1 MSICCPVCMKTYD
14 QNPGICTCGYDGLG
28 HHTPE
33 DPELY
38 KEELLAEHF
47 RVYKFAKR
55 VFYGELPYAASQVF
69 RRVSEGRM
77 LIDGTPDNRGVILID
92 RTEREVGIRTVA
104 DEGLLA
110 FKTDAAALIL
120 NVDFVHSSFLDESA
134 VRALFLGRDVKEFR
148 NGIMISPSQLRFIA
162 VDSANPA
169 FTAEGNVL
177 FTKDMRRL
185 VCYAPSRPETEYRVP
200 ESVRVLGHY
209 SFRFPSHLERLYLP
223 RGTTV
228 SDNALVFY
236 EGREPEIEYY

>member
-1 MSICCPVCMKTYD
+1 MNVSRALKANGVENAAVCIVGSE
-14 QNPGICTCGYDGLG
+14 NGEEFLASLRAEGLTVRAVKAAG
-28 HHTPE
+28 RIRENITLHE
-33 DPELY
+33 
-38 KEELLAEHF
+38 KEKAETRISF
-47 RVYKFAKR
+47 KGFA
-55 VFYGELPYAASQVF
+55 
-69 RRVSEGRM
+69 
-77 LIDGTPDNRGVILID
+77 
-92 RTEREVGIRTVA
+92 A

-110 FKTDAAALIL
+110 FRTDVLALIL
-120 NVDFVHSSFLDESA
+120 NVDSVHSSFLDESA
-134 VRALFLGRDVKEFR
+134 VRALLLGRDVKEFR

-185 VCYAPSRPETEYRVP
+185 VCYAPSRPEKEYRVP
-200 ESVRVLGHY
+200 ESVRVLGRY

-223 RGTTV
+223 RGIAV

>member
-1 MSICCPVCMKTYD
+1 MHCCFTVITV
-14 QNPGICTCGYDGLG
+14 
-28 HHTPE
+28 
-33 DPELY
+33 
-38 KEELLAEHF
+38 LAKSLQQD
-47 RVYKFAKR
+47 R
-55 VFYGELPYAASQVF
+55 LQ
-69 RRVSEGRM
+69 
-77 LIDGTPDNRGVILID
+77 RG
-92 RTEREVGIRTVA
+92 
-104 DEGLLA
+104 
-110 FKTDAAALIL
+110 ALQT
-120 NVDFVHSSFLDESA
+120 A
-134 VRALFLGRDVKEFR
+134 
-148 NGIMISPSQLRFIA
+148 QLRFIA

>member
-1 MSICCPVCMKTYD
+1 MVSCPVCMRTYAR
-14 QNPGICTCGYDGLG
+14 NPVICSCGFDGLAY
-28 HHTPE
+28 HTPE
-33 DPELY
+33 KPELY
-38 KEELLAEHF
+38 KDELSAESF

-55 VFYGELPYAASQVF
+55 VLFGELPYEASQVY

-77 LIDGTPDNRGVILID
+77 LIDGTPDRRGVILID
-92 RTEREVGIRTVA
+92 RTERDVGMRTVA

-110 FKTDAAALIL
+110 FRTDVLALIL
-120 NVDFVHSSFLDESA
+120 NVDSVHSSFLDESA
-134 VRALFLGRDVKEFR
+134 VRSLLLGRDVKEFR
-148 NGIMISPSQLRFIA
+148 NGIMISPSQLRFIT

-185 VCYAPSRPETEYRVP
+185 VCYAPSRPEKEYRVP
-200 ESVRVLGHY
+200 ESVRELGRY

-223 RGTTV
+223 RGIAV